1 MSYYFS
7 ASPVP
12 HFPSAPLQQ
21 QQQQQQT
28 QLSSS
33 LTVSDPMTHTHA
45 LTPSHS
51 SHPLTVTPTGDSP
64 TPCNNNN
71 VMTSVPLSY
80 VTTAYN
86 TNQDLNQPGSYWTT
100 MNGVPIGCDVP
111 DNSKSSLPH
120 NDVSSWLQSLERD
133 R

>member
-1 MSYYFS
+1 MISYYFA
-7 ASPVP
+7 ASPAP
-12 HFPSAPLQQ
+12 HFPSGPLQQ
-21 QQQQQQT
+21 QQPT

-33 LTVSDPMTHTHA
+33 LTVSDPMTHA

-51 SHPLTVTPTGDSP
+51 SHPLTVTPTGESP
-64 TPCNNNN
+64 TPCNNNNN

-80 VTTAYN
+80 VTTAY

-111 DNSKSSLPH
+111 DNNKSSLPH
-120 NDVSSWLQSLERD
+120 NDVNSWLQTLERD